1 MGRWYTLFLAGLT
14 RRATPFRG
22 ERTVRLHR
30 SILAFEGGRYLK
42 WALAVCAASIAAYA
56 WHDPASVYLRP
67 YGGTALGYTFG
78 TIGAVLILWLL
89 LLGIRKRSY
98 ASSLGT
104 VQGWTSAHVYLGS
117 SLLVVVSLH
126 CGFEFGWNIH
136 TLAYALMVAVIVSG
150 LACLFAY
157 LRFPRFMTE
166 NLGDQTLQS
175 LALKIVD
182 IDRLC
187 RKLSL
192 ELPDA
197 AATAVE
203 RATKTRIGGGMLR
216 ELRAPFMPCPAR
228 DAAAQ
233 LRALGPTL
241 SQEQVQINQQLVSEL
256 TRKSALLDRIRMD
269 LRLKALLRL
278 WLLFHVPLSFALLA
292 AVIAHVVSVFY
303 YW

>member
-1 MGRWYTLFLAGLT
+1 M
-14 RRATPFRG
+14 
-22 ERTVRLHR
+22 RLHQ
-30 SILAFEGGRYLK
+30 SILAFRNGRYLK
-42 WALAVCAASIAAYA
+42 LALLVCAATIAAYA
-56 WHDPASVYLRP
+56 WHDPSSVHVKP
-67 YGGTALGYTFG
+67 YGGTPLGYALG
-78 TIGAVLILWLL
+78 TIGAVLILCLL
-89 LLGIRKRSY
+89 LLGLRRRSY

-104 VQGWTSAHVYLGS
+104 VQGWTSAHVYLGTC
-117 SLLVVVSLH
+117 LLVVVSLH

-136 TLAYALMVAVIVSG
+136 TLAYALMVAVILSG

-203 RATKTRIGGGMLR
+203 RATKTRIGGGLLR

-228 DAAAQ
+228 AAAAQ

-241 SQEQVQINQQLVSEL
+241 NPEQVQLNQQLVSEL
-256 TRKSALLDRIRMD
+256 TRKSALLDRIRID